1 MSARHQTSVDDVS
14 AQLETQTGALV
25 TVVRTQRATLS
36 ECSETLSDWSTNLGA
51 NLTARRQQLESFITD
66 ELATDKP
73 TGTRTVHSV
82 LVHRLVLALSTVTQL
97 IKAPHNLTYYACH
110 GQV

>member
-25 TVVRTQRATLS
+25 TAVRTQRATLS
-36 ECSETLSDWSTNLGA
+36 ECSETLSDWSTNLGD
-51 NLTARRQQLESFITD
+51 NLAARRQQLESFVTD

-73 TGTRTVHSV
+73 TGTATVYSYSYC
-82 LVHRLVLALSTVTQL
+82 RLVVLL
-97 IKAPHNLTYYACH
+97 
-110 GQV
+110 